1 MHFYLFVASFD
12 GCRVRYYRKI
22 VFPKVFNRLEYF
34 GFGSGGS
41 VSVLGYLDS
50 MWKNDDFLR
59 SEYLFPNTLYAASH
73 VLIDFYEE
81 IFGAILANLFF
92 NALKLCHGILL

>member
-1 MHFYLFVASFD
+1 MHFYLFVAYFD

-22 VFPKVFNRLEYF
+22 AFPKFSIGLSISALAVVEVFL
-34 GFGSGGS
+34 SWAI
-41 VSVLGYLDS
+41 LDS
-50 MWKNDDFLR
+50 MWKNDQFLR
-59 SEYLFPNTLYAASH
+59 LEYLFPNTLYAASH

-81 IFGAILANLFF
+81 IFGSILANLFL